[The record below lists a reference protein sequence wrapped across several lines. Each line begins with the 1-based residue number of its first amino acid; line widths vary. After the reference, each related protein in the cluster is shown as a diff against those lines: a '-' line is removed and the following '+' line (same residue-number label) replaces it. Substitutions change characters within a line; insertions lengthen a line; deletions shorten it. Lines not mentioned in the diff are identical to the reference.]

1 MPKVRWSRVARRGNP
16 MTANVFSPVAPAT
29 VRDVMQTDVVAV
41 VPEMTVR
48 ELIHLLLEERISGA
62 PVLAPTGKVLGVVSG
77 TDVLRLASKPSA
89 RLADAAAYGA
99 FADSGSLPERCVA
112 DIMTPVVFTVHP
124 EESLSDLARFFR
136 QGRVHRA
143 LVMEN
148 GMLLGVVTPFD
159 MVQSLFGAA
168 M

>member
-1 MPKVRWSRVARRGNP
+1 MPKVRWNRAARRGNP

-48 ELIHLLLEERISGA
+48 ELIHLLLEERITGA

-77 TDVLRLASKPSA
+77 TDVLRLASKPSG
-89 RLADAAAYGA
+89 RLDGAGGA
-99 FADSGSLPERCVA
+99 FADAGSLPERCVA

-124 EESLSDLARFFR
+124 EESLQDLARFFR

>member
-1 MPKVRWSRVARRGNP
+1 
-16 MTANVFSPVAPAT
+16 MTANVFSPAAPAT

-77 TDVLRLASKPSA
+77 TDVLRLASRSFA
-89 RLADAAAYGA
+89 RLAHDGGL
-99 FADSGSLPERCVA
+99 SERCVA

>member
-1 MPKVRWSRVARRGNP
+1 
-16 MTANVFSPVAPAT
+16 MTTNVFFPVAPAT
-29 VRDVMQTDVVAV
+29 VRDVMRTDVVAV

-77 TDVLRLASKPSA
+77 TDVLRLASRPSGQ
-89 RLADAAAYGA
+89 LENAAAYGGA
-99 FADSGSLPERCVA
+99 FADSGSLSERCVA

-159 MVQSLFGAA
+159 MVQSIFGAA

>member
-16 MTANVFSPVAPAT
+16 MTANLFSPAAPAT

-77 TDVLRLASKPSA
+77 TDVLRLASRPSS
-89 RLADAAAYGA
+89 RLADAAG
-99 FADSGSLPERCVA
+99 FPERCVA

>member
-1 MPKVRWSRVARRGNP
+1 
-16 MTANVFSPVAPAT
+16 MTVFSPVAPAT

-77 TDVLRLASKPSA
+77 TDVLRLASRPSG
-89 RLADAAAYGA
+89 RLENAANCGA
-99 FADSGSLPERCVA
+99 VAGAGSLSERCVA

-168 M
+168 V